1 MIAKSLVIYFDL
13 GVEVKKM
20 HEYDGEQNQHNN
32 DDQITNDFRDSM
44 VGLRNKL
51 LIDLRQKLSKQ
62 YDSATKAKPHVLKDH
77 PESKISNTSFEES
90 KLTLIMN
97 LNRTMTALLKTMLCC
112 NFQILIVKAADRTL
126 NHQRIIW
133 ILQIVTFGHF
143 SFHSSKS

>member
-13 GVEVKKM
+13 GVEVKKTY
-20 HEYDGEQNQHNN
+20 EYDGEQNQHDN

-77 PESKISNTSFEES
+77 PESK
-90 KLTLIMN
+90 
-97 LNRTMTALLKTMLCC
+97 
-112 NFQILIVKAADRTL
+112 FQIPRRGIQ
-126 NHQRIIW
+126 N
-133 ILQIVTFGHF
+133 
-143 SFHSSKS
+143 